1 MKRDFYEYFFY
12 GGKMI
17 CSDLLEL
24 LINSH
29 PKFLALS
36 SFGNQECLLNV
47 SSVSLK
53 LKMLFFVQC
62 PHPKKILIDRFDKQ
76 T

>member
-1 MKRDFYEYFFY
+1 MNIFY

-36 SFGNQECLLNV
+36 SFGNQESLLNV

-53 LKMLFFVQC
+53 LEMLFFRTM
-62 PHPKKILIDRFDKQ
+62 PSTKKNTHRQIR
-76 T
+76 